1 MFIFTL
7 ISIINFMASNHMAKI
22 RIENMENMVKIECL
36 FPSFTFAGFAD
47 LLAAKE
53 GQFADCR
60 QQRKL
65 PAKRHV

>member
-1 MFIFTL
+1 
-7 ISIINFMASNHMAKI
+7 MASNHMEKI
-22 RIENMENMVKIECL
+22 KIENMENMVKIECL

-47 LLAAKE
+47 LPAAKA

-60 QQRKL
+60 RQRKL

>member
-1 MFIFTL
+1 MFILIL
-7 ISIINFMASNHMAKI
+7 ISTFNLMASNAMANI
-22 RIENMENMVKIECL
+22 TIVNMENRVKIKVF

-47 LLAAKE
+47 LPAAKA

-60 QQRKL
+60 RQRKL